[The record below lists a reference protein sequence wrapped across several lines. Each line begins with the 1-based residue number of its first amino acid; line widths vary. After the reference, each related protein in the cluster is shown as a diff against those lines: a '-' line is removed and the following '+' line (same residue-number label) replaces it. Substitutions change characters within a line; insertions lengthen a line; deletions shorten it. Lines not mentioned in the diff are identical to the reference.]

1 MADYSKVP
9 DDNSQDNSA
18 LVNEL
23 RENQKLNEEYQNRL
37 DSQRLDELQAQDY
50 EEQQA
55 YYREQKRNREKE
67 NGTIKDRVDSQQENR
82 YNKYDLNNP
91 EALKDADGKIPDAKD
106 QVADAGDQV
115 SNALKQVSN
124 GVIESQ
130 NKQITQQE
138 KQVKRKKRKSRTAGI
153 AKAVGAGLVGKKVL
167 DSIKPKQESDKVS
180 KDQKQQVSDSLML
193 HLDDIKAK
201 AKQAQNSVKFY
212 ESYASSLKEAIPQGV
227 DACKSVMDSYGIKY
241 TDKTFNNDDG
251 KLNVRLN
258 NHVEGMYRNAYINNT
273 KFENY
278 DRLGTDLANVIETK
292 DPRQLNNLAKVVGS
306 KFKDFSESKQEC
318 DSMAKTCNDYLN
330 DKDALQGLSFG
341 DVKNITGY
349 EVSSKSDV
357 TGAFRSGLKDYQAKS
372 SMYHDLA
379 NDYNQTVTVLAAHL
393 NTALDGKVDTDK
405 DLKAKKGDVTF
416 TISDVTINNNTRD
429 KMPITD
435 TGLDMSSIKG
445 AKHKVDPEGEK
456 AIESDKKIL
465 LDDEATQK
473 AAENAS
479 GVEEAVD
486 SQEKSDL
493 MSQMKDQNNSLHSE
507 NEQLK
512 SKLEAMQERINALE
526 SNQASGK
533 TKRKRKFFDK
543 FKKNREQF
551 NDVSTKDLLLESSLR
566 VGKGFVKVGAT
577 ALAAAGVATM
587 YGAHKVV
594 NLAKRMGGNTS
605 TSFQTQLLKGLGMKP
620 NNGLER

>member
-23 RENQKLNEEYQNRL
+23 RENQRLNEEYQNRL

-50 EEQQA
+50 EEQEA
-55 YYREQKRNREKE
+55 YYREQKRNQEKE
-67 NGTIKDRVDSQQENR
+67 NGTIKDRVDSQQETG

-91 EALKDADGKIPDAKD
+91 EALKEADGKIPDAKD

-115 SNALKQVSN
+115 SNALKQTNN

-130 NKQITQQE
+130 NEQPTQQD
-138 KQVKRKKRKSRTAGI
+138 KQVKRKKRKSRTADI
-153 AKAVGAGLVGKKVL
+153 AKAVGAGLVGKKVV
-167 DSIKPKQESDKVS
+167 DAVKAKQESDKVS
-180 KDQKQQVSDSLML
+180 KEQKQQVSDSLML
-193 HLDDIKAK
+193 HLEDIKTK
-201 AKQAQNSVKFY
+201 AKQAQSSGKFY
-212 ESYASSLKEAIPQGV
+212 ESYASDLKEAIPQGMDV
-227 DACKSVMDSYGIKY
+227 CKSVMDSYGIKY

-278 DRLGTDLANVIETK
+278 DRLATDLINVIETK

-306 KFKDFSESKQEC
+306 KFKDFSESKQRC
-318 DSMAKTCNDYLN
+318 DLMAKTCNDYLN

-341 DVKNITGY
+341 DVKKITGY

-357 TGAFRSGLKDYQAKS
+357 TGVFRSGLEDYQAKS
-372 SMYHDLA
+372 VMYHDLA
-379 NDYNQTVTVLAAHL
+379 NDYNQTVTVLADHL
-393 NTALDGKVDTDK
+393 NTVLDGKVDTNK
-405 DLKAKKGDVTF
+405 DLKTKKGDVKF
-416 TISDVTINNNTRD
+416 TIPEVTINKDTRD

-486 SQEKSDL
+486 FQEKSDL
-493 MSQMKDQNNSLHSE
+493 MSQMKGQNSALHSE

-512 SKLEAMQERINALE
+512 AKLEAMQERINELE
-526 SNQASGK
+526 SNQAGGK

-551 NDVSTKDLLLESSLR
+551 KDISTKDLLLESSLR

-577 ALAAAGVATM
+577 ALATAGVATM

-594 NLAKRMGGNTS
+594 DLAKRMGGNTS